1 MLGLIR
7 LWSVSER
14 EDVVNLPNA
23 HRGAEC
29 AVQGNPGYSYHNG
42 RNGSTNGVRL
52 LAIPL
57 SHLVIFIILTGRF
70 RSQLEARLTMTWNI
84 YKPIGKACSEQHH

>member
-1 MLGLIR
+1 MRCPGKSRVFLPQ
-7 LWSVSER
+7 WEER
-14 EDVVNLPNA
+14 E
-23 HRGAEC
+23 H
-29 AVQGNPGYSYHNG
+29 
-42 RNGSTNGVRL
+42 TNGVHL

-70 RSQLEARLTMTWNI
+70 RSQLEVRLTMTWNI